1 MFFHF
6 LVEKLFNAK
15 KNLKNKKWFQG
26 LLLLLENCYMMLPKE
41 KATLNKIIFT
51 ENQRHT
57 NWSVNFLNKYTDIN
71 KIYDILKTT
80 SNKCKFLKHKLYVNK
95 QIATIQIYTKIL
107 KIKIWI

>member
-1 MFFHF
+1 M
-6 LVEKLFNAK
+6 
-15 KNLKNKKWFQG
+15 
-26 LLLLLENCYMMLPKE
+26 LLENCYKMLSKM

-71 KIYDILKTT
+71 EIYDILKTT
-80 SNKCKFLKHKLYVNK
+80 SNKCKFLKHKLYGNK
-95 QIATIQIYTKIL
+95 QIATIQMHTKIL